1 MKHGTS
7 KKFSDFKKRWNK
19 GSFGF
24 YPIKSFPLN
33 LYCRSSLSPIVDTA
47 HLSDVNFRS
56 TDSFA
61 VLDPELQS
69 LDAST
74 LSNGSAQ

>member
-1 MKHGTS
+1 MEIAKI
-7 KKFSDFKKRWNK
+7 KKRWNK
-19 GSFGF
+19 EFFGF

-47 HLSDVNFRS
+47 HLSDVIFRS
-56 TDSFA
+56 PDSFA
-61 VLDPELQS
+61 VLDPEIQS